1 MSGRQSRQEGGNG
14 PTYFSFNHAQLAVSA
29 TLEIADNDVDYR
41 LVAAEAVAFTNDGRA
56 KSKSSEVASC
66 FDGNK
71 QGCLRTI
78 APLSN
83 LKDLPAP
90 NMRRQNGGNS
100 DE

>member
-1 MSGRQSRQEGGNG
+1 MVRPTFHLTTQSLRSVRHSKSR
-14 PTYFSFNHAQLAVSA
+14 TM
-29 TLEIADNDVDYR
+29 TLITAWLPRRR
-41 LVAAEAVAFTNDGRA
+41 LLSRTTGA